1 MGLKLQAN
9 SGGGD
14 YETIEQGSHA
24 AVLVSLIDCGSRLKT
39 FPGSPP
45 KLTHEIY
52 LCWELPGMVMSGTT
66 RNHTIAR
73 MYTLSFHEKA
83 GLRKL
88 IEQWRGSTF
97 RENEEFD
104 LTTLVNKPCLLS
116 VTHKTTNSGNTVAII
131 GGVMRLP
138 NGMAAPKAAFPAVV
152 YEVAKGV
159 EPPSNNWL
167 PKVWNDAAA
176 QMVSI
181 GEYVRNSY
189 EWQGAP
195 LPTAAPGPQPALAG
209 AAGIAGTQEEPPF

>member
-14 YETIEQGSHA
+14 YEVIEQGSHP
-24 AVLVSLIDCGSRLKT
+24 AVLVALIDCGSRMKT
-39 FPGSPP
+39 FPGSQP
-45 KLTHEIY
+45 KLTHEVY
-52 LCWELPGMVMSGTT
+52 LCWELPGMIMSGTT

-104 LTTLVNKPCLLS
+104 LASIVGKPCLLS
-116 VTHKTTNSGNTVAII
+116 VTHKQTNSGNTVAII

-138 NGMAAPKAAFPAVV
+138 NGMPAPKAAFPHVV

-159 EPPSNNWL
+159 EPPANNWL
-167 PKVWNDAAA
+167 PRVWHDVTG
-176 QMVSI
+176 QMASI
-181 GEYVRNSY
+181 AEYVSSSY
-189 EWQGAP
+189 EWQGRP
-195 LPTAAPGPQPALAG
+195 LPTAGQTPQPAMAG
-209 AAGIAGTQEEPPF
+209 AAAPAGDEEPPF